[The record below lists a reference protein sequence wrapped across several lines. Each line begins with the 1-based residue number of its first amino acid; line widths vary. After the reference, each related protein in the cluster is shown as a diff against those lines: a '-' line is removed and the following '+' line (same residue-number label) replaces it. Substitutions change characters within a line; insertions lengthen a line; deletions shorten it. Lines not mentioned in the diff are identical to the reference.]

1 MDLKVS
7 MAKLFKK
14 LRRSS
19 KATFS
24 MTSDGGPNDI
34 KEISGPTGFKHEWHV
49 GFNAQT
55 GNIDGLPPAWQ
66 LWLSD
71 AKIRLVLGYRSVT
84 IVKVFAKGNTSVH
97 VVIVWAAIMRDV
109 ENIWKAAH
117 SSRSINDRL
126 YQLRLRT
133 ITFRVKTNSK
143 RDDR

>member
-1 MDLKVS
+1 
-7 MAKLFKK
+7 MAKLLKK

-24 MTSDGGPNDI
+24 MTSDGGANDI

-71 AKIRLVLGYRSVT
+71 AKIRLVLGNRSITV
-84 IVKVFAKGNTSVH
+84 VKVFTKGNTSDH
-97 VVIVWAAIMRDV
+97 VVIVRAATMRDA

-126 YQLRLRT
+126 YQLRLLI
-133 ITFRVKTNSK
+133 ITYHVKTNSK
-143 RDDR
+143 RDDH